1 MLGQELR
8 DPYGVDGAADGL
20 GLLPIETTFEREKIT
35 RGATFRF
42 GSELSTP
49 WAPLAHS
56 AVSGYEIRHGHSGP
70 VPAPGVTDPE
80 GLGWVAGSVLGVTVH
95 GVLESEDVMRALF
108 GCVPAYSLDV
118 AIDRLTDVVMA
129 NLDPRLIDGLAG
141 LRARQDFRARACTC
155 RNVRS

>member
-35 RGATFRF
+35 REATFRF

-56 AVSGYEIRHGHSGP
+56 ALSVTSFGTAT
-70 VPAPGVTDPE
+70 PARCPRLASPT
-80 GLGWVAGSVLGVTVH
+80 LKAWAGSPDLCWG
-95 GVLESEDVMRALF
+95 SP
-108 GCVPAYSLDV
+108 C
-118 AIDRLTDVVMA
+118 MA
-129 NLDPRLIDGLAG
+129 FW
-141 LRARQDFRARACTC
+141 RART
-155 RNVRS
+155 